1 MILFLDFDGV
11 LHPFFPR
18 PDRSDEE
25 NQLFSYLPR
34 LEVVLREYGDW
45 QIVIA
50 SSWRENRPWERVIQ
64 AFSQDI
70 AARIVG
76 GTPVIKPKEPPYSK
90 HPRYDEVLAYL
101 AANGRAEATWIA
113 LDDDPRLYPAD
124 CPNLILCGDGF
135 REAEEVALRAVMARN
150 TPNRYAFVSES

>member
-1 MILFLDFDGV
+1 MMVFLDFDGV

-18 PDRSDEE
+18 SDRSDEE

-34 LEVVLREYGDW
+34 LEAVLREYGDW

-50 SSWRENRPWERVIQ
+50 SSWRENRPWEKVIQ

-76 GTPVIKPKEPPYSK
+76 GTPVIKAKAPPYSK
-90 HPRYDEVLAYL
+90 HPRHDEVVAYL
-101 AANGRAEATWIA
+101 AANDSMEATWIA
-113 LDDDPRLYPAD
+113 LDDDPLLYPAD
-124 CPNLILCGDGF
+124 CPNLILCDDGF
-135 REAEEVALRAVMARN
+135 REAEEAALRAMMGRHHQN
-150 TPNRYAFVSES
+150 P